1 MISKTIKYEDFNG
14 NEVKQTFH
22 FHISKA
28 ELAELN
34 YRKDGGSLAEDLA
47 TVAKNETG
55 VREVLDIFKYIV
67 EKSVG
72 RKSEDGSRFVKSDDA
87 RSELLDTEAYSELLF
102 GLLDDADE
110 ASKFIAGVLPTSV
123 QKEIEKEMG
132 GREMKELT
140 REELL
145 AKLAETNERKKQ
157 ESSSPAESVE
167 IDK

>member
-1 MISKTIKYEDFNG
+1 MISKTIKYEDFDG
-14 NEVKQTFH
+14 NEVEQTFH

-72 RKSEDGSRFVKSDDA
+72 KKDGKHFVKSQGA
-87 RSELLDTEAYSELLF
+87 FAELFHTDAYSELLF

-110 ASKFIAGVLPTSV
+110 ASKFIAGVLPNSI
-123 QKEIEKEMG
+123 QKEIEQEMG
-132 GREMKELT
+132 GRGMKDLS

-157 ESSSPAESVE
+157 ESAESVE